1 MPSAVAKIQTLME
14 WAPVLQLLSKLSAA
28 KDAAQKAE
36 VSIQILKAL
45 AVKTATPVD
54 DAFLALL
61 DAALRTPEGVQLFD
75 YIFAHLASMEIDNA

>member
-14 WAPVLQLLSKLSAA
+14 WAPVLQLVSKLSAA

-36 VSIQILKAL
+36 VLIQILKAL

-54 DAFLALL
+54 DAFLARL
-61 DAALRTPEGVQLFD
+61 DAALRTPEGAQLFD
-75 YIFAHLASMEIDNA
+75 YIFAHLASMEIDDA